1 MSQLLPEHTPE
12 WLKPALGVDPSQVQE
27 LIGNRQAS
35 SLNGTNAQVPVK
47 REAAVLML
55 LSGESAEEA
64 SILLTHRSPS
74 MRSHSGQIAFPGGR
88 RDPADTSLVDT
99 ALREA
104 WEETDLQRNSV
115 TPLEQWEQLH
125 IRATGNP
132 VSPILAHWAQPGGRS
147 IPPAPMKPMTCF
159 SCLSGSWSIRAT
171 ASWWA
176 LESGKDQH
184 FTPMA
189 TSFGALPPACSRH
202 YCSTPGGAFHGITI
216 QSWTC
221 VTPSQTPA
229 IMRRCPNRWYRGMH
243 TS

>member
-1 MSQLLPEHTPE
+1 MSQLLPERTPE

-35 SLNGTNAQVPVK
+35 SLNGTNVQVPVK

-125 IRATGNP
+125 IRCLLYT
-132 VSPILAHWAQPGGRS
+132 SPSPRDS
-147 IPPAPMKPMTCF
+147 
-159 SCLSGSWSIRAT
+159 
-171 ASWWA
+171 
-176 LESGKDQH
+176 
-184 FTPMA
+184 
-189 TSFGALPPACSRH
+189 
-202 YCSTPGGAFHGITI
+202 
-216 QSWTC
+216 
-221 VTPSQTPA
+221 
-229 IMRRCPNRWYRGMH
+229 
-243 TS
+243 

>member
-1 MSQLLPEHTPE
+1 MSQLLPERTPE

-35 SLNGTNAQVPVK
+35 SLNGTNVQVPVK

-115 TPLEQWEQLH
+115 TPGSRSCAAGPFPPRLPAA
-125 IRATGNP
+125 RYPPGKYP
-132 VSPILAHWAQPGGRS
+132 RDPGGRRERQ
-147 IPPAPMKPMTCF
+147 
-159 SCLSGSWSIRAT
+159 SGPSASAWT
-171 ASWWA
+171 ASDA
-176 LESGKDQH
+176 
-184 FTPMA
+184 
-189 TSFGALPPACSRH
+189 
-202 YCSTPGGAFHGITI
+202 
-216 QSWTC
+216 
-221 VTPSQTPA
+221 
-229 IMRRCPNRWYRGMH
+229 
-243 TS
+243 

>member
-1 MSQLLPEHTPE
+1 MSQLLPERTPE
-12 WLKPALGVDPSQVQE
+12 WLKPALGVDPSQVQD

-35 SLNGTNAQVPVK
+35 SLNGTNVQVPVK

-132 VSPILAHWAQPGGRS
+132 VSPILAHWTQPGEVY
-147 IPPAPMKPMTCF
+147 PASPDETDDVFLVP
-159 SCLSGSWSIRAT
+159 IRELVDPRNRFMVGFRK
-171 ASWWA
+171 WQ
-176 LESGKDQH
+176 G
-184 FTPMA
+184 P
-189 TSFGALPPACSRH
+189 
-202 YCSTPGGAFHGITI
+202 AFHANGYVIWGFTAGVLSALL
-216 QSWTC
+216 QHAGWT
-221 VTPSQTPA
+221 VPWDNNSVMDLRDSLTNSRNNEK
-229 IMRRCPNRWYRGMH
+229 M
-243 TS
+243 S

>member
-1 MSQLLPEHTPE
+1 MSQLRPECTPE

-35 SLNGTNAQVPVK
+35 SLNGTTAQVPVK

-55 LSGESAEEA
+55 LSGESAEEG

-88 RDPADTSLVDT
+88 RDPGDTSLVDT

-115 TPLEQWEQLH
+115 TPLEQWSQLH

-132 VSPILAHWAQPGGRS
+132 VSPILAHWNQPGEVY
-147 IPPAPMKPMTCF
+147 PASPDETDDVFLVP
-159 SCLSGSWSIRAT
+159 I
-171 ASWWA
+171 
-176 LESGKDQH
+176 
-184 FTPMA
+184 
-189 TSFGALPPACSRH
+189 
-202 YCSTPGGAFHGITI
+202 
-216 QSWTC
+216 
-221 VTPSQTPA
+221 
-229 IMRRCPNRWYRGMH
+229 
-243 TS
+243 